1 MRILHVILSDGFA
14 GSERA
19 TAEACNEQSRIGHQV
34 MLAVRRSHR
43 GAGGASILDHIDA
56 SVAVV
61 KVPTLF
67 GTKRALSRAIGDFQ
81 PDVIHTHLRR
91 STRLV
96 AKLSPAAATIATLH
110 LTWNG
115 RHFAGMDGVI
125 CIADWQRAEI
135 PANYQGTVFR
145 IEESHVPNR
154 RLSPAEREALR
165 TELGV
170 GPEDYLIGGVG
181 RLARSK
187 GFDVLIDAFK
197 RASLPQARLVILG
210 DGRERRRL
218 EKRLPPNATLAGFR
232 ANVKDYYQAFDVFV
246 SPSRSEPLGRVLL
259 EAFDAGVPVIA
270 TRTQGPA
277 ELVKQHG
284 GTLVPLE
291 DPRELARVLREH
303 NEARPKREPADLSAH
318 HIDRVMRETLA
329 AYEALIASRRK

>member
-19 TAEACNEQSRIGHQV
+19 TAEACNEQSRMGHQV
-34 MLAVRRSHR
+34 MLAIRRSHR
-43 GAGGASILDHIDA
+43 GAGGASIVDHIDP
-56 SVAVV
+56 SVPVV
-61 KVPTLF
+61 QTPTFL
-67 GTKRALSRAIGDFQ
+67 GTKRALARAIADFK

-96 AKLSPAAATIATLH
+96 AKLRPEAATIATLH

-125 CIADWQRAEI
+125 CIADWQRAVI
-135 PANYQGTVFR
+135 PPDYKGQVFR
-145 IEESHVPNR
+145 INESHVPNR
-154 RLSPAEREALR
+154 RLSREEREALR
-165 TELGV
+165 KELGA
-170 GPEDYLIGGVG
+170 DANDFLIGGVG
-181 RLARSK
+181 RLAHSK

-197 RASLPQARLVILG
+197 LASLPQAKLVILG
-210 DGRERRRL
+210 DGRERDRL
-218 EKRLPPNATLAGFR
+218 QRRLPPNARLAGFR

-270 TRTQGPA
+270 TQTQGPA
-277 ELVKQHG
+277 ELVKQYG
-284 GTLVPLE
+284 GTVVPLE
-291 DPRELARVLREH
+291 DPQALASALREH
-303 NEARPKREPADLSAH
+303 HAARPQREPADLSAH
-318 HIDRVMRETLA
+318 HIDHVMRETLA